1 MLILIDT
8 TTTKM
13 RYEEVPN
20 KIDEN
25 GRRVVRATL
34 YPPIPRKD
42 TDIYV
47 HTTPGDRLDLLAYQ
61 YYGNVNMWW
70 LIAEANAVG
79 KGTFTI
85 TPGTL
90 LRIPKQYE
98 DVLMEYARLNK

>member
-1 MLILIDT
+1 
-8 TTTKM
+8 M
-13 RYEEVPN
+13 RYEDIPT

-47 HTTPGDRLDLLAYQ
+47 RTTPGDRIDLLAYH
-61 YYGNVNMWW
+61 YYGSVGMWW

-79 KGTFTI
+79 KGSFSL

-90 LRIPKQYE
+90 LRIPKQYD
-98 DVLMEYARLNK
+98 DVLQEYLRLNQ